1 VTVAGVADARQD
13 ISVPDRIVAAAG
25 RLIASQGL
33 RATSVDDIA
42 ASAGC
47 GRATVYRYF
56 PGGRAEL
63 LDVTLDQGV
72 DRIFASCSQVTDHAA
87 TLAEAVAGTI
97 NIAVLELSNDAVVQQ
112 LLVDEPD
119 TIATLI
125 SPVRIEPLFER
136 ASEWGIAN
144 FSRFVEPAVAAHVG
158 EWCARVVTDHLRS
171 PAPVI
176 DITDAA
182 LARALV
188 DTFLIPT
195 LTPALAAG
203 LPNSIRS
210 F

>member
-1 VTVAGVADARQD
+1 MTVAGVADARQD

>member
-1 VTVAGVADARQD
+1 MSAAGVATTKHD
-13 ISVPDRIVAAAG
+13 VPVPERIVAAAAL
-25 RLIASQGL
+25 LISSQGL

-42 ASAGC
+42 SAAEC

-56 PGGRAEL
+56 PGGRSEL
-63 LDVTLDQGV
+63 LDVTLGRGV
-72 DRIFASCSQVTDHAA
+72 DRIFASCTRITDHAE

-136 ASEWGIAN
+136 ASEWGIEH

-176 DITDAA
+176 DITQSEI
-182 LARALV
+182 ARTLV

-195 LTPALAAG
+195 LIPSLAAEH
-203 LPNSIRS
+203 STTTRRH
-210 F
+210 

>member
-1 VTVAGVADARQD
+1 MTVAGVADARQD

-87 TLAEAVAGTI
+87 TLAEAAAGTI

>member
-1 VTVAGVADARQD
+1 MSAALVASPKQDLPVAD
-13 ISVPDRIVAAAG
+13 RIIAAAA
-25 RLIASQGL
+25 RLISSQGL

-42 ASAGC
+42 LAAEC

-63 LDVTLDQGV
+63 LDVTLGQGV
-72 DRIFASCSQVTDHAA
+72 DRIFASCSQAIDHAA
-87 TLAEAVAGTI
+87 TLAEAAAGTI
-97 NIAVLELSNDAVVQQ
+97 NIAVLELTNDAVVQQ

-136 ASEWGIAN
+136 ASEWGTAN
-144 FSRFVEPAVAAHVG
+144 FSRFAEPAVAAYVG

-188 DTFLIPT
+188 ETFLIPT

-203 LPNSIRS
+203 LPNPIRS